1 MEGKRRIHNVVASA
15 GKGHMRHRERQIL
28 GVELPL
34 LFVATPLRQA
44 ALMSILL
51 RAEQGRVGPKAVAAT
66 HRLRSHLRLRVGL
79 SVM

>member
-1 MEGKRRIHNVVASA
+1 
-15 GKGHMRHRERQIL
+15 MRQRERQIL

-51 RAEQGRVGPKAVAAT
+51 RAVQGRVGPRRECAGRPARRRGWKSLMMKA
-66 HRLRSHLRLRVGL
+66 
-79 SVM
+79 